1 MVTSLERFRLNK
13 DKFFAEDENSPLT
26 PVQLDR
32 FEHLDYFPEN
42 EALRFRLSLDRDA
55 VSHDHLML
63 DTTNGPQQRFIPAG
77 KIHFEVEGETVSLTL
92 FREHGRGRYFL
103 PFRDAT
109 SGKTTYQV
117 GRYLDPQETPDGLIT
132 VDFNFAY
139 NPYCAYNDDW
149 TCPIP
154 PVENELDVPIAAGEK
169 VFSLHE

>member
-1 MVTSLERFRLNK
+1 MATPLERFRLNK
-13 DKFFAEDENSPLT
+13 DEFFMEEENSPLT
-26 PVQLDR
+26 SEQLDQ

-42 EALRFRLSLDRDA
+42 EALRFKLSLDRDA
-55 VSHDHLML
+55 VAHDHVML

-77 KIHFEVEGETVSLTL
+77 KISFEVAGETVSLTL

-109 SGKTTYQV
+109 SGKTTYTV

-132 VDFNFAY
+132 VDFNYAY
-139 NPYCAYNDDW
+139 NPYCAYNADW

-154 PVENELDVPIAAGEK
+154 PDENELDVPIEAGERA
-169 VFSLHE
+169 FPLH